1 VLFAGLLA
9 TPAPAQDLQALQR
22 EMQDMKRQYD
32 AQFQKLQRDYESRLQ
47 QMEQRLKAA
56 EKSAAEAQKAA
67 AEAAQN
73 APPPTPPAAAVTE
86 AAPPVAGVGGLATSG
101 GAPSGGAPG
110 GGANAF
116 NPAIGAVLDGRFGY
130 FSQNP
135 DSYKIPGVQL
145 GPDAG
150 PGLRGFALGETELN
164 FSANIDP
171 YLYGNATIAIERTGD
186 VSVEEAFIQ
195 STSLPYGFTVKGGRF
210 FSGIGY
216 MNEQHAHVWDFVDT
230 ALPYRAFLNTQYD
243 DDGVQV
249 RWLAPTP
256 FFLELGGE
264 VFRGDAYPAGGS
276 SRFAG
281 SYSAFAHIGDDI
293 GESASYRV
301 GVSHLR
307 SKAQD
312 RVSDNGDAFRGRSNV
327 TILDG
332 VYKWAPGGNPV
343 ETNLKLQGEYFF
355 RDENGLFNS
364 GNYTSGGQGWYLQ
377 AVYQF
382 MPQWQVGLRHDEVRV
397 NNDGTAVVPDS
408 VLDTFGHGASR
419 ESVALTYYTSEF
431 GRFRA
436 QYNLDES
443 RPKTD
448 HQFFLQ
454 YTVSLGAHGAHSY

>member
-1 VLFAGLLA
+1 MLFAGLLA
-9 TPAPAQDLQALQR
+9 TPAPAQDLQALRR

-56 EKSAAEAQKAA
+56 ENSASEAQKAA
-67 AEAAQN
+67 VEAAQH
-73 APPPTPPAAAVTE
+73 APPTPAAIAEPAPPAAI
-86 AAPPVAGVGGLATSG
+86 AGPASSGYLASG
-101 GAPSGGAPG
+101 GAPSAGGSG
-110 GGANAF
+110 F

-135 DSYKIPGVQL
+135 DSYKIPGVPL

-171 YLYGNATIAIERTGD
+171 YLYGNATIAVERTGD
-186 VSVEEAFIQ
+186 VSVEEAFFQ
-195 STSLPYGFTVKGGRF
+195 TTGLPYGFTVRGGRF

-256 FFLELGGE
+256 FFLEFGSE
-264 VFRGDAYPAGGS
+264 VFRGDAYPAGGGG
-276 SRFAG
+276 RVAG
-281 SYSAFAHIGDDI
+281 AYSGFAHIGDDI

-307 SKAQD
+307 AKAQD
-312 RVSDNGDAFRGRSNV
+312 RLSDNGDAFRGRSNV

-343 ETNLKLQGEYFF
+343 DTNLKLQGEYFF
-355 RDENGLFNS
+355 RNENGLFNS

-382 MPQWQVGLRHDEVRV
+382 MPQWQIGLRHDEVRV
-397 NNDGTAVVPDS
+397 NNDGEAVTPGS

-448 HQFFLQ
+448 HQFLLQ
-454 YTVSLGAHGAHSY
+454 YTVSLGAHGAHAF